1 MQSEQGFI
9 SANCLTLDVI
19 ILYPTVILPSGK
31 DWGQVYREQGE
42 ADTVFSSIW
51 RSAWGLAEFPQNV
64 CIQIGPQQMLVGWR
78 NEKIAFAALFCC
90 CCLVAKFCPTLCNPT
105 DYTPRGSS
113 VHGISQARR
122 LEWVAISFSRGISL
136 IWGSNLHLL
145 HWQADSLQ
153 SEPPG
158 KPLKVTDQ
166 LFYKR
171 SFTWDILKFSS
182 YD

>member
-122 LEWVAISFSRGISL
+122 LEWVVISFSRGSSWPRTWTKVSCIA
-136 IWGSNLHLL
+136 
-145 HWQADSLQ
+145 ADSL
-153 SEPPG
+153 
-158 KPLKVTDQ
+158 PLSH
-166 LFYKR
+166 LG
-171 SFTWDILKFSS
+171 SPCSI
-182 YD
+182 